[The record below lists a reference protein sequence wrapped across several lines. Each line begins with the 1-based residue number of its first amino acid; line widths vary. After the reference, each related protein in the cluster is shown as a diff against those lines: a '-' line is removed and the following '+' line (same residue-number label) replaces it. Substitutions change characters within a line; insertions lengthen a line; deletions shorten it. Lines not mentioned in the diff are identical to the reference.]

1 MSTNKLIVGIIILG
15 LILGGVIYMG
25 GSRDVGQ
32 QVKTPEF
39 KTYVS
44 DTLGIKFDYPQNYIL
59 DERNTGSG
67 ARGRYTIS
75 LFEDTPGNRALL
87 NGEVQG
93 EGPTSISVDIFQ
105 NDLDKENAYKWVTG
119 NANSNFKL
127 GNGELASTTVSGIA
141 ALDYTWS
148 GLYEG
153 RSKVVST
160 PNYIYMFSVTRLN
173 PDDQILKDFETVID
187 SVVITQ

>member
-1 MSTNKLIVGIIILG
+1 
-15 LILGGVIYMG
+15 
-25 GSRDVGQ
+25 
-32 QVKTPEF
+32 VKTPEF

-87 NGEVQG
+87 NGDVQG

-119 NANSNFKL
+119 NANS
-127 GNGELASTTVSGIA
+127 
-141 ALDYTWS
+141 
-148 GLYEG
+148 
-153 RSKVVST
+153 
-160 PNYIYMFSVTRLN
+160 
-173 PDDQILKDFETVID
+173 
-187 SVVITQ
+187 